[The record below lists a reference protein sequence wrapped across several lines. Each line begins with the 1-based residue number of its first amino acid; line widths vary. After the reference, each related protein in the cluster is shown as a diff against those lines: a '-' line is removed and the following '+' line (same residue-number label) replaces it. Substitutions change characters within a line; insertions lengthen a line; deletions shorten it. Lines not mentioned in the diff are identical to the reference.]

1 MKCRNIKRPVVSGN
15 PFPETG
21 ARFIHMGIRRVYAII
36 KAGGK
41 QYRVAPNDVI
51 AVNRLAATEGDQ
63 IVIDEVL
70 LVSDDK
76 GVNIGAPYV
85 EGPRWSA
92 RSRGTT
98 RAARFG
104 DSLTNRRKTSG
115 GATATG
121 ST

>member
-1 MKCRNIKRPVVSGN
+1 M
-15 PFPETG
+15 
-21 ARFIHMGIRRVYAII
+21 YAII

-63 IVIDEVL
+63 IVINEVL

-85 EGPRWSA
+85 DGASVVGKITRHYKG
-92 RSRGTT
+92 RKIRGFTYKPKKNE
-98 RAARFG
+98 RKRYG
-104 DSLTNRRKTSG
+104 HRQYLTSVIISEIKT
-115 GATATG
+115 A
-121 ST
+121 